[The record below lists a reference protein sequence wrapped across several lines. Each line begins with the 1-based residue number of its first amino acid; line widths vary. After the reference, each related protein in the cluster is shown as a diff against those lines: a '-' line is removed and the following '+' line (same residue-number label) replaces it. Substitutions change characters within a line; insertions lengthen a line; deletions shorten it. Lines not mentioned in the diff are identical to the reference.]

1 MMSGATYVALTTLR
15 YLENRV
21 IAEVLLD
28 HFKQMKNQKMLK
40 DRLEEE
46 ERLRGLALI
55 TIQSIKERLG
65 P

>member
-1 MMSGATYVALTTLR
+1 MSRATYVALTTLR